1 MTKQL
6 PDAAIAQTML
16 WIWVAVGAVALV
28 LFALWRR
35 WRRPHPPP
43 KPEQKPSYS
52 QSLSKRLAAARQD
65 VKGKRQ
71 RGPPGAG
78 GPRERRGWPGTQP
91 PV

>member
-1 MTKQL
+1 MRKQL
-6 PDAAIAQTML
+6 PDAAIAQAML
-16 WIWVAVGAVALV
+16 WMWLAIVAVALL

-35 WRRPHPPP
+35 WRRNHPPP

-65 VKGKRQ
+65 VNGKRQ

-78 GPRERRGWPGTQP
+78 GPRER
-91 PV
+91 

>member
-16 WIWVAVGAVALV
+16 WIWVAVVAVALV

-71 RGPPGAG
+71 RGPPDAG
-78 GPRERRGWPGTQP
+78 GPREG
-91 PV
+91 